1 MHWDFDLGSTTIW
14 VFFAL
19 LIIIAFLM
27 FKGIHKMIGKALDDR
42 ADGIRENLDE
52 AKRLREEAQA
62 LLANYQRK
70 QAEAEE
76 QAKTIVEQARRDA
89 ESMAE
94 KARADLKEKLA
105 RRAEAAESKIAT
117 AEAQAMNDVKA
128 RAVDLAT
135 AAAEKLI
142 REEFKAADHN
152 NLIKDGIT
160 QLGKALH

>member
-1 MHWDFDLGSTTIW
+1 MHWDFSLGSPTIW

-19 LIIIAFLM
+19 LIVIFGVVS
-27 FKGIHKMIGKALDDR
+27 KGLHKGIGKALDAR

-52 AKRLREEAQA
+52 AKRLREEAQT
-62 LLANYQRK
+62 LLASYQRR

-76 QAKTIVEQARRDA
+76 QAKGIVEQARRDA

-94 KARADLKEKLA
+94 QARADLKEKLG
-105 RRAEAAESKIAT
+105 RRAEAAEAKIAT
-117 AEAQAMNDVKA
+117 AEAQAMSDVKA

-142 REEFKAADHN
+142 REQFKAADHN
-152 NLIKDGIT
+152 ALIKDGIT
-160 QLGKALH
+160 QLGKAMH

>member
-19 LIIIAFLM
+19 LIIIALLM
-27 FKGIHKMIGKALDDR
+27 SKGIHKMIGKALDDR
-42 ADGIRENLDE
+42 AEGIRENLDE
-52 AKRLREEAQA
+52 AKRLREDAQA
-62 LLANYQRK
+62 LLASYQRK

-76 QAKTIVEQARRDA
+76 QAKNIVEQARRDA

-94 KARADLKEKLA
+94 QARLDLREKLA
-105 RRAEAAESKIAT
+105 RRAEAAEAKIAT
-117 AEAQAMNDVKA
+117 AEAQAIGEVKA

-135 AAAEKLI
+135 AAAEKMI
-142 REEFKAADHN
+142 RDEFKAADHSA
-152 NLIKDGIT
+152 LIKDGIA

>member
-1 MHWDFDLGSTTIW
+1 MHWDFSLGSPTIW

-19 LIIIAFLM
+19 LIVIFGVVS
-27 FKGIHKMIGKALDDR
+27 KGLHKGIGKALDAR

-62 LLANYQRK
+62 LLASYQRK

-76 QAKTIVEQARRDA
+76 QAKGIVEQARRDA

-94 KARADLKEKLA
+94 QARADLKEKLA
-105 RRAEAAESKIAT
+105 RRAEAAEAKIAT
-117 AEAQAMNDVKA
+117 AEAQAMSDVKA

-135 AAAEKLI
+135 AAAEKMI
-142 REEFKAADHN
+142 REQFKAADHN
-152 NLIKDGIT
+152 ALIKDGIT
-160 QLGKALH
+160 QLGKAMH

>member
-19 LIIIAFLM
+19 LIIIALLM
-27 FKGIHKMIGKALDDR
+27 SKGIHKMMAKALDAR
-42 ADGIRENLDE
+42 AEGIRENLDE

-62 LLANYQRK
+62 LLASYQRK

-76 QAKTIVEQARRDA
+76 QAKNIVEQARRDA

-94 KARADLKEKLA
+94 QARADLKEKLA
-105 RRAEAAESKIAT
+105 RRAEAAEAKIAT
-117 AEAQAMNDVKA
+117 AEAQAIGEVKA

-142 REEFKAADHN
+142 KEQFKSADHN
-152 NLIKDGIT
+152 ALIKDGIA

>member
-1 MHWDFDLGSTTIW
+1 MHWDFSLGSPTIW

-19 LIIIAFLM
+19 LIVIFGVM
-27 FKGIHKMIGKALDDR
+27 SKGLHKGIGKALDAR

-62 LLANYQRK
+62 LLASYQRK

-76 QAKTIVEQARRDA
+76 QAKNIVEQARRDA
-89 ESMAE
+89 ETMAE
-94 KARADLKEKLA
+94 QARANLKEKLA
-105 RRAEAAESKIAT
+105 RRAEVAEAKIAT
-117 AEAQAMNDVKA
+117 AEAQVMSDVKA

-152 NLIKDGIT
+152 ALIKDGIT
-160 QLGKALH
+160 QLGKAMN